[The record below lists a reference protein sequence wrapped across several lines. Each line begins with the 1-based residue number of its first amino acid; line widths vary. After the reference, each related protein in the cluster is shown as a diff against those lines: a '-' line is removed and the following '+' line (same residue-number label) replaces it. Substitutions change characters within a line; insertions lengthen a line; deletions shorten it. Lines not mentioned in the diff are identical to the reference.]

1 MQVVDGFQ
9 MMAIGSPALTRGVL
23 MRHDGIDSDSLL
35 LQAMADGDRGALA
48 RLYDRHAP
56 ALLALGARVLGTS
69 GEAEDL
75 VQDVLLEAWHRA
87 ADYDPERGSVRTW
100 LAVRTRS
107 RALDRLRAEGRTRLV
122 APSEGGDETPEAAA
136 EPAEDPTLAPDR
148 RRVRH
153 ALMLLPETQ
162 RAVLELGYYEGL
174 TSAEIAVRTNIPV
187 GTVKSRVAAALS
199 RLRETL
205 RVSEGGGP

>member
-1 MQVVDGFQ
+1 MRDD
-9 MMAIGSPALTRGVL
+9 VL
-23 MRHDGIDSDSLL
+23 DSDSRL

-56 ALLALGARVLGTS
+56 ALLALSARVLGS
-69 GEAEDL
+69 AGEAEDL

-87 ADYDPERGSVRTW
+87 GDYDPARGSVRTW

-107 RALDRLRAEGRTRLV
+107 RALDRLRSAGRLRLV
-122 APSEGGDETPEAAA
+122 APPPDDSDERAEAIA
-136 EPAEDPTLAPDR
+136 EQGEDPALAPDR

-153 ALMLLPETQ
+153 AVTLLPESQ
-162 RAVLELGYYEGL
+162 RTVLELGYYEGL
-174 TSAEIAVRTNIPV
+174 TSAEIALRTNIPI

-205 RVSEGGGP
+205 RVADGGGK